1 MARAKIIF
9 TNSRGDSV
17 TLDSKP
23 FKLLWID
30 GTGGTFADVQT
41 QKAPYQDGQTY
52 IDSLFEQRYLELELA
67 IFGSSREEVF
77 QLRRQLNNIFNPKLG
92 PGILRYEYPGGV
104 REIEAVPETTPS
116 FPIGVQNS
124 SGGFQRVFIT
134 LICPV
139 PFWLDPLEQVV
150 KLEDFVANFR
160 FPFHFPVVFS
170 VRGDTRTIIND
181 GDVPTPITVEFR
193 GHAINPRITNVTT
206 GEFIQVN
213 REIPENYRLVI
224 DTEFGRK
231 RVSIIAPDGVET
243 NAFHYIDLESTFFDL
258 EVGENQLSFITS
270 GGSPEVYVHFKKRYV
285 GV

>member
-1 MARAKIIF
+1 MQRVVY
-9 TNSRGDSV
+9 TNSRGQSV
-17 TLDSKP
+17 ELKSSAP
-23 FKLLWID
+23 FLLQSID
-30 GTGGTFADVQT
+30 GLGDVDADIQT
-41 QKAPYQDGQTY
+41 QKAPFQDGSTY
-52 IDSLFEQRYLELELA
+52 IDSVLQERAISLEVVILSNDKPTVLRQRQYLA
-67 IFGSSREEVF
+67 S
-77 QLRRQLNNIFNPKLG
+77 IFNPKLG
-92 PGILRYEYPGGV
+92 PGTLRYENGEVV
-104 REIEAVPETTPS
+104 REIEAVPDGVPVFPS
-116 FPIGVQNS
+116 GQSNRGPF
-124 SGGFQRVFIT
+124 FQKAMIS
-134 LICPV
+134 LICPA
-139 PFWLDPLEQVV
+139 PFWLDPLKNIV

-170 VRGDTRTIIND
+170 ARGDTRTIIND

-193 GHAINPRITNVTT
+193 GRAINPRITNVTT

-258 EVGENQLSFITS
+258 EVGQNRLSFITS
-270 GGSPEVYVHFKKRYV
+270 GGSPEVYVHFKKRYL

>member
-1 MARAKIIF
+1 MAHKITF
-9 TNSRGDSV
+9 TNSIGNSV
-17 TLDSKP
+17 VLGPKP
-23 FKLLWID
+23 FKVIRID
-30 GTGGTFADVQT
+30 GTGGTEADIQT
-41 QKAPYQDGQTY
+41 QKAPYQDGHTFV
-52 IDSLFEQRYLELELA
+52 DALLEPKTVEIELT
-67 IFGSSREEVF
+67 IFARSKEEVF
-77 QLRRQLNNIFNPKLG
+77 QLRRELTNIFNPKLG
-92 PGILRYEYPGGV
+92 VGLLTYEYPGGV
-104 REIEAVPETTPS
+104 KEIEAVPESTPV
-116 FPIGVQNS
+116 FP
-124 SGGFQRVFIT
+124 SGPWVFQKAMIS
-134 LICPV
+134 LICPA
-139 PFWLDPLEQVV
+139 PFWLDPLKNIV

-160 FPFHFPVVFS
+160 FPFNLPVVFS
-170 VRGDTRTIIND
+170 ARGDTRTIIND

-193 GHAINPRITNVTT
+193 GRAINPRITNVTT

-270 GGSPEVYVHFKKRYV
+270 GGSPEVYIHFKKRYL

>member
-1 MARAKIIF
+1 MMAHKITF
-9 TNSRGDSV
+9 TNSIGNSV
-17 TLDSKP
+17 VLGPKP
-23 FKLLWID
+23 FKVIRID
-30 GTGGTFADVQT
+30 GTGGTEADIQT
-41 QKAPYQDGQTY
+41 QKAPYQDGHTFV
-52 IDSLFEQRYLELELA
+52 DALLEPKTVEMELA
-67 IFGSSREEVF
+67 IFARSKEEVF
-77 QLRRQLNNIFNPKLG
+77 QLRRQLTNVFNPKLG
-92 PGILRYEYPGGV
+92 VGLLTYEYPSGV
-104 REIEAVPETTPS
+104 REIEAVPDSTPI
-116 FPIGVQNS
+116 FPSGIQNS
-124 SGGFQRVFIT
+124 SEGFQRVLIT
-134 LICPV
+134 LICPA
-139 PFWLDPLEQVV
+139 PFWLDPLENIV

-170 VRGDTRTIIND
+170 ARGDTRTIIND

-243 NAFHYIDLESTFFDL
+243 NAFHYIDLDSTFFDL

-270 GGSPEVYVHFKKRYV
+270 GGSPEVYVHFKKRYL